1 MDQISKEIRKTYSR
15 EQIMAMT
22 PEEVEELLNRPG
34 VEFHGK
40 GVVRR
45 PDGSIRYDAD
55 AVPGQYGESAEDMAK
70 LKEQGNG
77 R

>member
-1 MDQISKEIRKTYSR
+1 MEQENRKTYSR
-15 EQIMAMT
+15 EQLLAMT
-22 PEEVEELLNRPG
+22 PEQVTELLDTPG
-34 VEFHGK
+34 VKFKGK

-45 PDGSIRYDAD
+45 PDGSIRYDDD

>member
-1 MDQISKEIRKTYSR
+1 MEQENRKTYSR
-15 EQIMAMT
+15 EQLLAMT
-22 PEEVEELLNRPG
+22 PEQVTELLDTPG
-34 VEFHGK
+34 VQLKGK

-45 PDGSIRYDAD
+45 PDGSIRYDDD

>member
-1 MDQISKEIRKTYSR
+1 MEQQSRKTYSR
-15 EQIMAMT
+15 EQLLAMT
-22 PEEVEELLNRPG
+22 PEQVVELLDTPG
-34 VEFHGK
+34 VQFKGK

-45 PDGSIRYDAD
+45 PDGSIRYDDD

>member
-1 MDQISKEIRKTYSR
+1 MEQENRKTYSR
-15 EQIMAMT
+15 EQLLAMT
-22 PEEVEELLNRPG
+22 PEQVTELLDTPG
-34 VEFHGK
+34 VQLKGK

-45 PDGSIRYDAD
+45 PDGSIRYDD
-55 AVPGQYGESAEDMAK
+55 NAVPGQYGESAEDMAK

>member
-1 MDQISKEIRKTYSR
+1 MEQENRKTYSR
-15 EQIMAMT
+15 EQLLAMT
-22 PEEVEELLNRPG
+22 PEEVTALLDTPG
-34 VEFHGK
+34 VQFHGK

-45 PDGSIRYDAD
+45 PDGSIRYDDD